1 MVETLCALLG
11 IAVGIIAA
19 LIYNAK
25 KKGMEELLVTQLT
38 ENVDIAMNEIEGV
51 KSSVTLLEKSYLL
64 QQQQL
69 NLLIQEQNKFDKI
82 ATDLNK
88 NLNTNTQQIAKLD
101 ATMEGVKNLL
111 ENVFN
116 GNLQIRRT

>member
-11 IAVGIIAA
+11 IAVGLIAA
-19 LIYNAK
+19 LIYNAR
-25 KKGMEELLVTQLT
+25 KKGMEEFQVTQLI
-38 ENVDIAMNEIEGV
+38 ENMDEAMKEINGV

-69 NLLIQEQNKFDKI
+69 TLLIQEQKKFDEI
-82 ATDLNK
+82 ADGLNK
-88 NLNTNTQQIAKLD
+88 NLSINNQQITKLD

-111 ENVFN
+111 ENIFN

>member
-11 IAVGIIAA
+11 IAVGLIGA

-38 ENVDIAMNEIEGV
+38 DNMEKAMEEINGV

-69 NLLIQEQNKFDKI
+69 TLLIQEQNKFEKLADG
-82 ATDLNK
+82 LNE
-88 NLNTNTQQIAKLD
+88 NLNINNQQITKLG

-111 ENVFN
+111 ENIFN
-116 GNLQIRRT
+116 GNLQIRRS